1 MVKINLKTFLLII
14 FANSLITLVLP
25 YLSLL
30 ISKNLNKK
38 YELGFFNLVAL
49 YSLIIVILLIF
60 IYKIFS
66 KNKFEFYGFKEITRK
81 DLKLTLILISFLFPI
96 PLLGRLL
103 DPSFDAW
110 FVSLYNLGSYV
121 AIIYFII
128 NLPIYL
134 IKEELIE
141 RSLIQNY
148 LSKNYSS
155 ILTILVISINFAILH
170 FILIPNTL
178 YHSVITVISVFLGSL
193 IIASLY
199 ELTKNVFLTILTH
212 LIYNFVVFYQIILH
226 NDKNMLGESILFIV
240 WGIFF
245 LFTFTKA
252 IQILKPLFRFKKE
265 NLKIA
270 DYIFLILFSV
280 VLPIILLLLSKYL

>member
-1 MVKINLKTFLLII
+1 MAKINLKTILLII

-30 ISKNLNKK
+30 ISKNLNKT

-60 IYKIFS
+60 IYKLSS
-66 KNKFEFYGFKEITRK
+66 KNKFEFYGFKEITKK
-81 DLKLTLILISFLFPI
+81 DFKLTFILISFLFPI

-103 DPSFDAW
+103 DPSFDPW

-121 AIIYFII
+121 AILYFII

-148 LSKNYSS
+148 LSKNYSN

-252 IQILKPLFRFKKE
+252 IQVLKPLFRFKQE

>member
-1 MVKINLKTFLLII
+1 MAKINLKTILLII

-30 ISKNLNKK
+30 ISKNLNKT

-60 IYKIFS
+60 IYKLSS
-66 KNKFEFYGFKEITRK
+66 KNKFEFYGFKEITKK
-81 DLKLTLILISFLFPI
+81 DFKLTFILISFLFPI

-103 DPSFDAW
+103 DPSFDPW

-121 AIIYFII
+121 AILYFII

-148 LSKNYSS
+148 LSKNYSN

-226 NDKNMLGESILFIV
+226 NDKNMLGESILFVI

-252 IQILKPLFRFKKE
+252 IQVLKPLFRFKQE
-265 NLKIA
+265 NLKIT
-270 DYIFLILFSV
+270 DYIFLIFFSV
-280 VLPIILLLLSKYL
+280 VLPIILLLFSKYL